1 MKNDFTENFA
11 LRRIVEI
18 SIVNTAITA
27 SNIALFLF
35 ELENINLRVH
45 EIGSPEKQ
53 KMKVCDTWSARAFVN
68 IDVRYLM
75 VVNTPPSF
83 KICIEWCDNSNVARS
98 FVRQRG
104 SRRITWES
112 RGHFIQKRTTEHWN
126 VVYRYLSHIKFR
138 SFTLAALG
146 SQNVTSCHITAD
158 IQEWC

>member
-1 MKNDFTENFA
+1 MKNDFTQNFA
-11 LRRIVEI
+11 IRRIVEI
-18 SIVNTAITA
+18 SIVNTVITA

-45 EIGSPEKQ
+45 EIVSPEKQ

-68 IDVRYLM
+68 INVRYLM

-83 KICIEWCDNSNVARS
+83 KICIWWCDNSNVARS

-112 RGHFIQKRTTEHWN
+112 TMWNCKSLKQLFCCPILLINVNINSNGFIEN
-126 VVYRYLSHIKFR
+126 YL
-138 SFTLAALG
+138 
-146 SQNVTSCHITAD
+146 TS
-158 IQEWC
+158 EKL